1 MMRKTK
7 ITTIVGTRPEIIR
20 MSEIIKLLDKTS
32 EHRLIH
38 TGQNP
43 APELNSVFFKDLNL
57 RKPDCEFDILPSSL
71 AIYLASM
78 FPLIEREFLE
88 NRPDGILILGDTNS
102 ALSAIIAKRMGIP
115 VFHLEAGN
123 RSFDSNVPEEIN
135 RRIVDH
141 TSDFN
146 LPYSEIARQNLLSEG
161 LHPRFIAKMG
171 SPLFEILKNNEDAIN
186 RSEILKKLGY
196 KPRSYFLASIHRQE
210 NVDFQERLK
219 TLLMSLSE
227 VSIEHKLPVLISTH
241 PRTRI
246 KINELKLNLG
256 GNLIFHDPFGF
267 NDYIHLQKN
276 AKVVLSDSGTIS
288 EESAILGFP
297 AVTLRNSMERPEALE
312 SGVISMSGISKDS
325 ILESIA
331 FVLRKRP
338 LQGVPEEYFYS
349 DVSQRVVSLVL
360 STVHQIPSWKG
371 LYAKVNLD

>member
-1 MMRKTK
+1 M
-7 ITTIVGTRPEIIR
+7 
-20 MSEIIKLLDKTS
+20 
-32 EHRLIH
+32 
-38 TGQNP
+38 
-43 APELNSVFFKDLNL
+43 
-57 RKPDCEFDILPSSL
+57 PSSL

-196 KPRSYFLASIHRQE
+196 KPRSYFLASIHRQ
-210 NVDFQERLK
+210 
-219 TLLMSLSE
+219 
-227 VSIEHKLPVLISTH
+227 
-241 PRTRI
+241 
-246 KINELKLNLG
+246 
-256 GNLIFHDPFGF
+256 
-267 NDYIHLQKN
+267 
-276 AKVVLSDSGTIS
+276 
-288 EESAILGFP
+288 
-297 AVTLRNSMERPEALE
+297 
-312 SGVISMSGISKDS
+312 
-325 ILESIA
+325 
-331 FVLRKRP
+331 
-338 LQGVPEEYFYS
+338 
-349 DVSQRVVSLVL
+349 
-360 STVHQIPSWKG
+360 
-371 LYAKVNLD
+371 